1 MNTNEIQNVF
11 WLQSASSLDAD
22 LFLINGEPPISKDK
36 ETKTFLWMTSN
47 WETTPSIKGLSIKE
61 LSIKDLLQAKW
72 KLPKGWKRHKEQYLP
87 LGISNN
93 LTYLENG
100 AFLLIQACVLDTDE
114 QGRKRPYMCCLRY
127 PESNSMREIFEN
139 WAACIHS
146 AQARHNEKDVD
157 CVKSYL
163 KKRAEQKAKNDK
175 KKRIISIA
183 IVLIVILIIV
193 ASILLYNF
201 NPDYFYSLYEK
212 FR

>member
-1 MNTNEIQNVF
+1 MNTNEIQNVL

-22 LFLINGEPPISKDK
+22 LFLINGKPPISQDL
-36 ETKTFLWMTSN
+36 ESETFLWLTSN
-47 WETTPSIKGLSIKE
+47 WKTTASIKD
-61 LSIKDLLQAKW
+61 LSIKDLLKAKW
-72 KLPKGWKRHKEQYLP
+72 TLPKDWKRHKEQYLP
-87 LGISNN
+87 QGISNN
-93 LTYLENG
+93 LTFLKNG

-163 KKRAEQKAKNDK
+163 KKKAEQKAKNDK
-175 KKRIISIA
+175 KRIFCIA
-183 IVLIVILIIV
+183 IALIVILIIV
-193 ASILLYNF
+193 ASILLYFF